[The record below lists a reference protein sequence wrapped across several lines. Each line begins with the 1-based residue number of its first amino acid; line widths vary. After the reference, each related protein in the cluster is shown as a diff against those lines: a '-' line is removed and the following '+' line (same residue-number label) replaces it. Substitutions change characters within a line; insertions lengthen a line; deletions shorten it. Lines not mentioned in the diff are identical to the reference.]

1 MDFRITRV
9 DTWEGRIRDK
19 PGGLADKLAILA
31 EAGANMEF
39 VLARRTPQRKG
50 SGIVFVAP
58 IKGPRQIR
66 AAKKAR
72 LSRSKKAF
80 AVRIV
85 GPDRRGLGAKV
96 TDALAEAGLNIRGL
110 TAARLPRR
118 SIVTISFDSR
128 AEANKAVR
136 VLKSALG

>member
-19 PGGLADKLAILA
+19 PGGLAGKLAILA
-31 EAGANMEF
+31 EAGANLEF

-96 TDALAEAGLNIRGL
+96 TGALAKAGLNIRGL